1 LMITVITWHD
11 FDYDYDYRKM
21 CNRNRPQAWV

>member
-1 LMITVITWHD
+1 MITVITWHD